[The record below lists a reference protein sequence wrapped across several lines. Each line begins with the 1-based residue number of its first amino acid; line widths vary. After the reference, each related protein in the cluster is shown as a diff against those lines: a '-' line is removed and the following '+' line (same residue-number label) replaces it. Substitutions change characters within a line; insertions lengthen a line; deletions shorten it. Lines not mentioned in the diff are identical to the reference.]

1 MTQTIEIRDDPW
13 GIRIRNTVIISPSRT
28 ISTAATAIATTA
40 AATNNVFDTMAAA
53 SATTYLVAT
62 FIASLALYQLVPIY
76 DDLTVAFFQHLTLP
90 QQVSIFA
97 LFFITIFVAVT
108 TIVNS
113 VSNNDTATAGR
124 SRSTTTSTSVKR
136 STDYP
141 LDAIEAA
148 PNDTEKFKCLFPTIK
163 KDILQYIKSEN
174 ELCDEG
180 VQWIDEMM
188 EYSVPGGKLNRGTTV
203 LAVNRSMTT
212 LISRTSFTTMDV
224 ARAAVAGWT
233 IELLQAF
240 FLVADDIM
248 DDSPTRRG
256 QPCWYKLPAVQMI
269 AINDSFLLESFVFTI
284 LKLHFGNESYY
295 HDLIDLM
302 LDVTQK
308 TEIGQLLDLTSQA
321 ANAKKL
327 DLTRFT
333 VERYQSIVKYKTAFY
348 SFYLPVAMGMIMAG
362 IPYNSNAAE
371 YQQAKKICCL
381 MGEYFQIQDDY
392 LDCFGLPEQIG
403 KVGTDIQ
410 DKKCS
415 WLVVEA
421 LKICTAAQR
430 KVIEN
435 NYGVWDDKKVA
446 TIKQLYRDLKLDA
459 LFEAYEEQSYQ
470 EIQKELEHISPKVPK
485 EVYLIFLDKIYKRSK

>member
-1 MTQTIEIRDDPW
+1 M
-13 GIRIRNTVIISPSRT
+13 
-28 ISTAATAIATTA
+28 ATTS
-40 AATNNVFDTMAAA
+40 

-62 FIASLALYQLVPIY
+62 FIASVALYQLVPIF
-76 DDLTVAFFQHLTLP
+76 DDITVAFFQHLSLP
-90 QQVSIFA
+90 QQVSIFV
-97 LFFITIFVAVT
+97 LFFVTIFVAVT
-108 TIVNS
+108 AIVS
-113 VSNNDTATAGR
+113 SLSSSSSDTAAGR
-124 SRSTTTSTSVKR
+124 SRSMTLASVQR

-141 LDAIEAA
+141 LEAIEAA
-148 PNDTEKFKCLFPTIK
+148 PNDTEKFKCLFPIIK
-163 KDILQYIKSEN
+163 QDILQYIQSEN

-180 VQWIDEMM
+180 IQWIDQMM

-212 LISRTSFTTMDV
+212 LRSHKATFTTMDV
-224 ARAAVAGWT
+224 ARAAIAGWT

-248 DDSPTRRG
+248 DDSLTRRG
-256 QPCWYKLPAVQMI
+256 QPCWYKLPTVQMI

-295 HDLIDLM
+295 HDLVELL

-321 ANAKKL
+321 ANAKQL
-327 DLTRFT
+327 DLNRFT

-362 IPYNSNAAE
+362 IPYDSNAVE
-371 YQQAKKICCL
+371 YQQAKRICCM

-392 LDCFGLPEQIG
+392 LDCYGSPEQIG

-421 LKICTAAQR
+421 LKICTASQR

-446 TIKQLYRDLKLDA
+446 TIKQLYRELKLEE
-459 LFEAYEEQSYQ
+459 LFQAYEEQSYQ
-470 EIQKELEHISPKVPK
+470 EMQKELEHISPKVPK

>member
-1 MTQTIEIRDDPW
+1 M
-13 GIRIRNTVIISPSRT
+13 
-28 ISTAATAIATTA
+28 AAT
-40 AATNNVFDTMAAA
+40 

-62 FIASLALYQLVPIY
+62 FVASMALYQLVPIY
-76 DDLTVAFFQHLTLP
+76 DDLTVAFFQHLSLP

-97 LFFITIFVAVT
+97 LFFIVIFVSVT
-108 TIVNS
+108 TIA
-113 VSNNDTATAGR
+113 SNVGTGAGR
-124 SRSTTTSTSVKR
+124 SRSVTVKR

-141 LDAIEAA
+141 LAAIEAA
-148 PNDTEKFKCLFPTIK
+148 PNDTEKFKCLFPIIK
-163 KDILQYIKSEN
+163 QDILQYIKSEN

-180 VQWIDEMM
+180 IQWLDEMM

-203 LAVNRSMTT
+203 LAVNRSMNR
-212 LISRTSFTTMDV
+212 SVSTMDV

-256 QPCWYKLPAVQMI
+256 QPCWYKLPNVKMI

-284 LKLHFGNESYY
+284 LKLHFGNEPYY
-295 HDLIDLM
+295 HDLVELLI
-302 LDVTQK
+302 DVTQK

-321 ANAKKL
+321 VNATKL

-333 VERYQSIVKYKTAFY
+333 VERYKSIVKYKTAFY
-348 SFYLPVAMGMIMAG
+348 SFYLPVAMGMIMSG
-362 IPYNSNAAE
+362 IPYDSKSPE

-392 LDCFGLPEQIG
+392 LDCYGLPEQIG

-421 LKICTAAQR
+421 LKICTAEQR

-435 NYGVWDDKKVA
+435 NYGIWDDKKVA
-446 TIKQLYRDLKLDA
+446 TIKQLYRDLNLEQ
-459 LFEAYEEQSYQ
+459 LFMSYEEQSYL

-485 EVYLIFLDKIYKRSK
+485 EVYLIFLDKIYKRAK